1 MQQNTTALLSPSM
14 LDTLIARWSTL
25 PAGTHNQRAQAD
37 VERVAQARA
46 ILMKAVGCYLMHLPA
61 ADQALYARL
70 LSARSP
76 GAWRDQ
82 FFDCFD
88 LMTRTCG
95 ITIAV
100 LRLHDLHRLLLED
113 QPR

>member
-1 MQQNTTALLSPSM
+1 MQNSAALLSPSM
-14 LDTLIARWSTL
+14 LDTLLARWSTL
-25 PAGTHNQRAQAD
+25 PESDHCGRVQAD

-46 ILMKAVGCYLMHLPA
+46 ILMKAVGCYLTHLPSV
-61 ADQALYARL
+61 DQVLYARL

-76 GAWRDQ
+76 GAWRNQ

-88 LMTRTCG
+88 LMTRTRG